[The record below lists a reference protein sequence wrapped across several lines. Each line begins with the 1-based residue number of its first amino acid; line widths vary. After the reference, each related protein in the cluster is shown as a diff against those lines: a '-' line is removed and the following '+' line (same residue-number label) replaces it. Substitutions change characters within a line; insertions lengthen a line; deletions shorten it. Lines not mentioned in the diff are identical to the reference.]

1 MTICRHDW
9 FILKKDANFRVAE
22 SSSAKLVRS
31 RAVYD
36 EIGIGSDIHTSFSPK
51 AYIHKRNTSDKQDSE
66 I

>member
-22 SSSAKLVRS
+22 SSSAKLLRS
-31 RAVYD
+31 RPVYD
-36 EIGIGSDIHTSFSPK
+36 EIGIGSDTSFSPK